1 MGFRGLSFATR
12 NLRIIRWIQPC
23 RVKKTP
29 SGERASG
36 EEQGTRREESVMK
49 KAKSGA
55 KEHRA
60 SGKTPDLRAK
70 AERRLAQRPKDLRRI
85 PPEDVQ
91 GLLHELQVHQTELEM
106 QNDELRKAQGE
117 IEESRSRLADLF
129 DFAPIPYFTF
139 DGSGMIIEVNFKGA
153 ELLGLERAALI
164 GKAFT
169 LFVLAGDRD
178 KFRKHKNDTLRLTS
192 RQRCELKV
200 TRKDGTVLDA
210 VLESIA
216 GKNSSGEV
224 TQVRS
229 ALWDVTELSVSKGK
243 IRAEQAFRET
253 IENSIRLGLAAFDY
267 EGRITYANPAF
278 CRMVGWSQE
287 ELIGTKPPFPYWP
300 QEERKV
306 ITDAFLEVFSHQ
318 KTSREYELRF
328 QHRNGRRFDSLVIFS
343 ELVDM
348 EGESLGWLASFGDI
362 TERKKR
368 EEEIRRLNAELEE
381 KVRQRTVALEDTI
394 GELKR
399 AETELQKAWQA
410 TDQDRIRLRTILE
423 TIPSGVIITEKPD
436 GRISYVNSRGLELYG
451 RKPRRGMKMDPHSL
465 DLKLLRPGEQMFPP
479 EELPARRA
487 LLHGETVREE
497 EILIEQQDGQ
507 RITVLAQAAPLR
519 NPKGEIT
526 GAVGIFHDITLRK
539 RAELEV
545 QKLNEE
551 LTLKNLLLEQSNQ
564 ELDAYASTVS
574 HDLKNPL
581 VIMGNVTGRLIKK
594 YGEEMDDRGKEYL
607 QLLHSTCGRM
617 NELVDALLE
626 LARVSKSPLKIE
638 KVDLSGLVESVL
650 SGYREQDPARKV
662 EPSVARGLVCRG
674 DRRLLGA
681 VLENL
686 LSNSWKFTRDRDPAR
701 IEFGTLRE
709 GPAPAYFIRDNG
721 CGFAVPKDTGG
732 IFLPFQRFHN
742 PEEYPGMGIGLA
754 TVNRVIIRHG
764 GKVWLQSAEGKG
776 TTVFFTLPEE

>member
-29 SGERASG
+29 FGEKANG
-36 EEQGTRREESVMK
+36 EEQGSRREESVMK
-49 KAKSGA
+49 KAKPAA

-60 SGKTPDLRAK
+60 SRKTADLRAK
-70 AERRLAQRPKDLRRI
+70 AERRLAQRSKDLRKI

-91 GLLHELQVHQTELEM
+91 GLLHELKVQQVELEM
-106 QNDELRKAQGE
+106 QNDELRKAQEE
-117 IEESRSRLADLF
+117 IEESRSRFVDLF

-139 DGSGMIIEVNFKGA
+139 DRNGMTIEVNFRGA
-153 ELLGLERAALI
+153 ELLGSERAGLI
-164 GKAFT
+164 GKPFT
-169 LFVLAGDRD
+169 YFVVPGDRD
-178 KFRKHKNDTLRLTS
+178 KFRKHKNGTLRLTS
-192 RQRCELKV
+192 RQRCQLQV
-200 TRKDGTVLDA
+200 TRKDGTVLDV

-216 GKNSSGEV
+216 GKDPSGEV

-229 ALWDVTELSVSKGK
+229 ALWDVTELSASKGK

-253 IENSIRLGLAAFDY
+253 LENSIRLGLAAFDY

-278 CRMVGWSQE
+278 CRMVGWSRE

-318 KTSREYELRF
+318 KTSPEYELRL

-368 EEEIRRLNAELEE
+368 EEEIRRLNRELEE
-381 KVRQRTVALEDTI
+381 KVRRRTAELEDKI
-394 GELKR
+394 AELKK
-399 AETELQKAWQA
+399 AETEIQKAWQA
-410 TDQDRIRLRTILE
+410 TERDRIRLRTILE

-436 GRISYVNSRGLELYG
+436 GRMSYVNSRGLELYG
-451 RKPRRGMKMDPHSL
+451 RKPRRGMKMDAHSL
-465 DLKLLRPGEQMFPP
+465 DLRLLRPDEQMFPP

-519 NPKGEIT
+519 NPEGEIT
-526 GAVGIFHDITLRK
+526 GAVAIFHDITVRK

-594 YGEEMDDRGKEYL
+594 HGEEMDDKGKEYL
-607 QLLHSTCGRM
+607 HLLHSTCGRM

-638 KVDLSGLVESVL
+638 KVDLSGLVESFL
-650 SGYREQDPARKV
+650 SDFREKDPIRRV
-662 EPSVARGLVCRG
+662 EASVARGLVCRG

-686 LSNSWKFTRDRDPAR
+686 LSNAWKFTRDRDPAR

-764 GKVWLQSAEGKG
+764 GKVWLESAEGKG